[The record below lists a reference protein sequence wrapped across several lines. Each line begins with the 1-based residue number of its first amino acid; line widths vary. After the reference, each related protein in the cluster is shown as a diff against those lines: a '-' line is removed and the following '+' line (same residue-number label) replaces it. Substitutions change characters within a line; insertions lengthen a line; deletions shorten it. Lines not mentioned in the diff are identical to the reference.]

1 MDGHTRRRLEARRRI
16 LEAAD
21 ELFEENGG
29 VDGGYEATTI
39 DMIVERARVSRRT
52 YFNHFDTK
60 ADALL
65 LDLRSAVADHC
76 AALRERPPYEPVFDA
91 ICGSFLQIAER
102 FVEDPMN
109 RRRSLRYARL
119 TEYRGHLA
127 SAFVTWEAAITEVA
141 AERVTSEREDT
152 ASVRQRARLD
162 AGLAL
167 FLLRLAWEDWLAS
180 ELSLKLDEHVPA
192 LVAEARNSLEA
203 ARRPSPYADTE
214 QEGR

>member
-29 VDGGYEATTI
+29 ADGGYEATTI
-39 DMIVERARVSRRT
+39 EMIVERARVSRRT

-65 LDLRSAVADHC
+65 LDLKSAVADHC
-76 AALRERPPYEPVFDA
+76 AALRGRPLDEPAFDA
-91 ICGSFLQIAER
+91 ICGSFLQMAER

-109 RRRSLRYARL
+109 RRRLLRYARL

-127 SAFVTWEAAITEVA
+127 SAFVTWEAALTEVA
-141 AERVTSEREDT
+141 TERVASGHEDT
-152 ASVRQRARLD
+152 APGRQRARLD

-167 FLLRLAWEDWLAS
+167 LLLRLAWEDWLTSGLA
-180 ELSLKLDEHVPA
+180 LRLDEHVPA

-203 ARRPSPYADTE
+203 ARRPSPYADTG
-214 QEGR
+214 QEKG